1 MADSTVINGEVEN
14 QMADNFYDAD
24 KAKLTEQDSKIKA
37 LESEKLDLSN
47 ENKELKEKMKKATL
61 EIDQLRNKEEEMRQ
75 EMDHWDED
83 KKVLE
88 SVAARS
94 ADLETEVA
102 RLQHDLITSMSD
114 ADEANKQSMELKREL
129 EEKGLEIRRLGKEIT
144 ELKKEK
150 VESEKRERELER
162 KLGVLEVRESEE
174 RSKNVRMEEE
184 LRQQLDVFKNKVK
197 DLEAEV
203 ARTRVELET
212 TKEEQRESEERAMGF
227 KLKLLELK
235 EEVEKKAADGINGK
249 SREIVETAESK
260 EKGLNVPPLVAAGS
274 AAAVL
279 VAAAAV
285 YLCCRKRS

>member
-24 KAKLTEQDSKIKA
+24 EAKFTEQDSKIKA

-47 ENKELKEKMKKATL
+47 ENKELKEKVKKATL

-75 EMDHWDED
+75 EMDNWDED
-83 KKVLE
+83 KKVLK
-88 SVAARS
+88 SVSTRS

-129 EEKGLEIRRLGKEIT
+129 EEKG
-144 ELKKEK
+144 
-150 VESEKRERELER
+150 

-184 LRQQLDVFKNKVK
+184 LRQQLDVFENKVK

-235 EEVEKKAADGINGK
+235 EVEKKAAEGINGK

-274 AAAVL
+274 AAAIF
-279 VAAAAV
+279 VAVAAV